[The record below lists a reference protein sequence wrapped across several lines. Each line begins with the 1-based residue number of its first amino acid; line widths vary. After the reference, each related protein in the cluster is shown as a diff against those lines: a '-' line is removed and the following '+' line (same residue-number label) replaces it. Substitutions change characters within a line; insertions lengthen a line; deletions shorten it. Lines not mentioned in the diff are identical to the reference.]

1 MAVLILVLLL
11 VFVSLGVSGA
21 SKSRFTVTQQVNSPV
36 TVVWQALT
44 NPDKIAQWN
53 ADLARVEVPENID
66 LKVGTEYVSYL
77 NADKDRV
84 FSREKVTK
92 IDPDQQLTLQTV
104 TGTKKSLLNNFEKEY
119 RFKSLLDGS
128 TEIAVTISYQP
139 AGYFARAMDR
149 IYIQGRMSERYSRQ
163 LLNLKRFIEKL

>member
-1 MAVLILVLLL
+1 

-128 TEIAVTISYQP
+128 TEIAVTISYHP